1 MTSLLT
7 TSVTARRTFMPGSD
21 ADPDQ
26 LLQLFTPDE
35 LLHLIYPPL
44 LATEA
49 ALHYATRIA
58 DLCAAR
64 RLEGTKRTCRELREA
79 VRTYKRQQLTD
90 LNSVAFETLQRHF
103 DLFLGHCG
111 SDVQT
116 LWFTVNQELKT
127 RYPHLADYDL
137 ATEVM
142 VCMSLADYAVRCD
155 TRTALA
161 LSDRTGL
168 SLGGV
173 NYTAA
178 SLRKTLKSM
187 VKGLSIDGA
196 PMVELAVKVI
206 DCKMKDLDFLLDK
219 NN

>member
-1 MTSLLT
+1 MTQLLT
-7 TSVTARRTFMPGSD
+7 TSITARRTFMPGAD

-64 RLEGTKRTCRELREA
+64 RLEGTKKTCRALREA
-79 VRTYKRQQLTD
+79 VRSYKRQQLTD
-90 LNSVAFETLQRHF
+90 LHAVAFDALQRHF
-103 DLFLGHCG
+103 DFFLGHCG
-111 SDVQT
+111 NDVQT
-116 LWFTVNQELKT
+116 LWFTVNQALKT
-127 RYPHLADYDL
+127 RYPHLSSYEL

-142 VCMSLADYAVRCD
+142 VCLSLADYAVRCD
-155 TRTALA
+155 TRTAQA
-161 LSDRTGL
+161 LSNRTGL

-173 NYTAA
+173 NYMAA
-178 SLRKTLKSM
+178 SLRTTLKSM
-187 VKGLSIDGA
+187 VQGLSIDGA

-206 DCKMKDLDFLLDK
+206 DNRMKELEFLLAD
-219 NN
+219 

>member
-1 MTSLLT
+1 MIPLLT
-7 TSVTARRTFMPGSD
+7 TSVTVRRSFMSGSD

-58 DLCAAR
+58 DLCAVR
-64 RLEGTKRTCRELREA
+64 RLEGTKKTCRELRDV
-79 VRTYKRQQLTD
+79 VRTYKHQQFTD
-90 LNSVAFETLQRHF
+90 LHAVAFESLQRYF
-103 DLFLGHCG
+103 DLFLGHCS

-127 RYPHLADYDL
+127 RYPELSDYEL

-155 TRTALA
+155 TRTAFA
-161 LSDRTGL
+161 LSYRTGL
-168 SLGGV
+168 PLGGV
-173 NYTAA
+173 NYIAA
-178 SLRKTLKSM
+178 SLRTTLKNI
-187 VKGLSIDGA
+187 VQGLSINGA
-196 PMVELAVKVI
+196 PMVELSVKVI
-206 DCKMKDLDFLLDK
+206 DNRMKELEFLLDK